1 MLNVDFNNSAS
12 DEKSTFLSINADEIA
27 LDDDDDDDDDD
38 GGDVN
43 REAGEIRDSSETAMR
58 LPELKLPAPKSR
70 SDHSDGKFEVPS
82 GVSFV
87 IDSTPDQ
94 TKADNPSQREQERGD
109 AVPKKK
115 VLKRRNQA
123 IYAQNE
129 DE

>member
-27 LDDDDDDDDDD
+27 LDDDDDDD

-94 TKADNPSQREQERGD
+94 TKTDNPFQREQEGD
-109 AVPKKK
+109 DNVPKKK